1 MKRIICLLL
10 IILIS
15 ATGCTSFFKVDENK
29 VKDVS
34 DKITDTLVNT
44 VGQEKAEKQESHT
57 IESAGKNTLSII
69 SSIGNISIESHEA
82 DNTIININISSKAG
96 SKEKAEEIIENYT
109 YTINTDNNS
118 IVADT
123 SFDNPLSG
131 VNLTID
137 LIIYIPSNIK
147 DVKVSSNVGD
157 VHLSGVSGNIQLNNN
172 VGEVMIDK
180 SEGSYSVKVDVGE
193 INIKD
198 CIAVDNSEF
207 KTNTG
212 EIDISLSSISDADSI
227 TAETGVGN
235 INMSLNDNAGYRAV
249 IKEFMKDEK
258 IETKNDQHSN
268 ITLTTGVGEID
279 FK

>member
-34 DKITDTLVNT
+34 DKITDTLINT

-57 IESAGKNTLSII
+57 IESTDKKTLSII
-69 SSIGNISIESHEA
+69 SSVGDISIQSHSA
-82 DNTIININISSKAG
+82 DNTIIDINIASKAG
-96 SKEKAEEIIENYT
+96 SKEKAEEIIESYT
-109 YTINTDNNS
+109 YTVNTEGNS
-118 IVADT
+118 IVVDT

-137 LIIYIPSNIK
+137 LVIYIPSNIK
-147 DVKVSSNVGD
+147 NVNVSSNVGD
-157 VHLSGVSGNIQLNNN
+157 IHLSGVSGNIQLNNN

-198 CIAVDNSEF
+198 CIAVGNLEF

-212 EIDISLSSISDADSI
+212 EIDISLNSISDADSI

-235 INMSLNDNAGYRAV
+235 INMSLNDDAGYRAV
-249 IKEFMKDEK
+249 INEFMKDKK
-258 IETKNDQHSN
+258 IETKNDQHTN

>member
-34 DKITDTLVNT
+34 DKITDTLINT

-57 IESAGKNTLSII
+57 IESTDKNTLSII
-69 SSIGNISIESHEA
+69 SSVGDISIQSHSA
-82 DNTIININISSKAG
+82 DNTIIDINIASKAG
-96 SKEKAEEIIENYT
+96 SKEKAEEIIESYT
-109 YTINTDNNS
+109 YTVNTEGNS
-118 IVADT
+118 IVVDT

-137 LIIYIPSNIK
+137 LVIYIPSNIK
-147 DVKVSSNVGD
+147 NVNVSSNVGD
-157 VHLSGVSGNIQLNNN
+157 IHLSGVSGNIQLNNN

-198 CIAVDNSEF
+198 CIAIGNSDF

-235 INMSLNDNAGYRAV
+235 INMSLNDDAG
-249 IKEFMKDEK
+249 
-258 IETKNDQHSN
+258 
-268 ITLTTGVGEID
+268 
-279 FK
+279 

>member
-34 DKITDTLVNT
+34 DKITDTLINT

-57 IESAGKNTLSII
+57 IESTDKNTLSII
-69 SSIGNISIESHEA
+69 SSVGDISIQSHSA
-82 DNTIININISSKAG
+82 DNTIIDINIASKAG
-96 SKEKAEEIIENYT
+96 SKEKAEEIIESYT
-109 YTINTDNNS
+109 YTVNTEGNS
-118 IVADT
+118 IVVDT

-137 LIIYIPSNIK
+137 LVIYIPSNIK
-147 DVKVSSNVGD
+147 NVNVSSNVGD
-157 VHLSGVSGNIQLNNN
+157 IHLSGVSGNIQLNNN

-198 CIAVDNSEF
+198 CIAVGNLEF

-235 INMSLNDNAGYRAV
+235 INMSLNDDAGYRAV
-249 IKEFMKDEK
+249 INEFMKDKK
-258 IETKNDQHSN
+258 IETKNDQHTN